1 MAIVKTKPTSA
12 GRRHV
17 VKIVGEEL
25 FKGRAYAP
33 LLENSPSPAA
43 VTTTVVSPPATWAVV
58 IVTTIG

>member
-25 FKGRAYAP
+25 YKGRAYAP
-33 LLENSPSPAA
+33 LLEKQSKS
-43 VTTTVVSPPATWAVV
+43 VTTTVASLPATWAVGTV
-58 IVTTIG
+58 STTV